1 MMPDIFDVVKV
12 LYPNVITIYVNSPTK
27 IEALDAGGNPVT
39 IDCAAVNSE
48 VINLDQDYKIQ
59 QVKDNAKILLAETDY
74 TEIPSVTNPT
84 SKLYLTNGSE
94 FVVYRDAIRAIAVNP
109 TIDAV
114 FPPKP
119 VAQWSS

>member
-1 MMPDIFDVVKV
+1 MPDIFDVVKV